1 MLKILGGKKLE
12 QLQVIQSGRAGLMS
26 AEAFCSVQLWKLAC
40 DFVITCLASCIL
52 LYFLFSDIVG
62 YIYTYEG
69 KNVKKALVKYVAR
82 CYNDISRALVFVIQI
97 QEVAASPYLRLLI

>member
-40 DFVITCLASCIL
+40 DFVITSHVWLHVYYCTFCSLIL
-52 LYFLFSDIVG
+52 LAI
-62 YIYTYEG
+62 YIRTR
-69 KNVKKALVKYVAR
+69 VKM
-82 CYNDISRALVFVIQI
+82 
-97 QEVAASPYLRLLI
+97 